1 MRLCNRFILIL
12 GLCMLNLCKISAQE
26 MVSDSLRAP
35 KDSLRASLITCTPG
49 TDVYAHFGHTAI
61 RLVNFTNGMD
71 IVFNYGCFD
80 SFGSNFV
87 MKFIK
92 GETDYIVDAEDGS
105 YFFGRYHK
113 MGNGAV
119 EQVLNLTQDECTKL
133 AELLFENIKPENRG
147 YRYNW
152 LYDNCTTRAR
162 DMIEKAIK
170 GKVVYEKETAPLT
183 ARDELHECLA
193 NNSWLELGI
202 DLLLG
207 TEIDSIAPRKIQQF
221 IPAHYKSDLDAAYI
235 IDNDGSR
242 RSMLAET
249 MEVLDEDPRNQTGD
263 TWITPNV
270 VFSIIFLA
278 VILSVTDWREKR
290 RAIQYRR
297 NAKTNIWFDII
308 LHTVQGI
315 AGIII
320 GYLFF
325 FSEHPA
331 VDSNWQVIIFNPLY
345 ILYAIYLGY
354 CKSTN
359 SRNRLAYV
367 NLAVIIAF
375 LIVVTLTKQDINT
388 AVYIFTLTLAIRAC
402 SNLKQTIE
410 IRNRKVND

>member
-1 MRLCNRFILIL
+1 MRLFNWFILVL
-12 GLCMLNLCKISAQE
+12 SLCVLNLHKISAQE
-26 MVSDSLRAP
+26 MVHDTLSAP
-35 KDSLRASLITCTPG
+35 NDSLRASLITCTPG

-61 RLVNFTNGMD
+61 RLINFANGTD

-80 SFGSNFV
+80 SSQSDFV
-87 MKFIK
+87 IKFIK
-92 GETDYIVDAEDGS
+92 GETDYVVDAEDGS
-105 YFFGRYHK
+105 FFFGRYHK

-119 EQVLNLTQDECTKL
+119 EQLLNLTQDECIKL

-162 DMIEKAIK
+162 DMIEKAIN
-170 GKVVYEKETAPLT
+170 GKVVYEKEISPLT

-207 TEIDSIAPRKIQQF
+207 TEIDTIAPRKIQQF

-235 IDNDGSR
+235 INKDGSR
-242 RSMLAET
+242 RSMLADT
-249 MEVLDEDPRNQTGD
+249 VDVLDEDQKNQVGD
-263 TWITPNV
+263 TWITPNL
-270 VFSIIFLA
+270 VFCIILILAIILSII
-278 VILSVTDWREKR
+278 DWREKR

-308 LHTVQGI
+308 LHIVQGV

-331 VDSNWQVIIFNPLY
+331 VDSNWQIIIFNPLF

-354 CKSTN
+354 CRSANKKN
-359 SRNRLAYV
+359 SLAYV
-367 NLAVIIAF
+367 NLMVIILF
-375 LIVVTLTKQDINT
+375 CIVVTLTKQQINT
-388 AVYIFTLTLAIRAC
+388 AVYIITLTLLIRAI
-402 SNLKQTIE
+402 SNLK
-410 IRNRKVND
+410 